1 MRVRRGVEQLV
12 LRVPGGAVVEVGLG
26 LHVHRGLDVARGRL
40 VRAQPPGDLSRIH
53 ALLQAQQHHL
63 PLQGG
68 KSRQRLV
75 QQGQVALVQ
84 RLEAAYENGG
94 VVHGFKCSL
103 NNSVQRLFIG
113 R

>member
-1 MRVRRGVEQLV
+1 MGSRC
-12 LRVPGGAVVEVGLG
+12 A
-26 LHVHRGLDVARGRL
+26 RL
-40 VRAQPPGDLSRIH
+40 VRRAEHDDGPVGT
-53 ALLQAQQHHL
+53 
-63 PLQGG
+63 
-68 KSRQRLV
+68 RQRLV